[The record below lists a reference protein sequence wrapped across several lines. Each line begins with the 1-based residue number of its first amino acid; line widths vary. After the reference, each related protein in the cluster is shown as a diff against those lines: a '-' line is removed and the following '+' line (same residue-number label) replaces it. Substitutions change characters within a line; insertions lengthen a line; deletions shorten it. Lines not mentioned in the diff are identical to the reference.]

1 MNEGS
6 SAAPVS
12 ASSSTYMLVP
22 ILLLFLLL
30 IIAVLRSPNLISP
43 AGIGSAVIVLTPLA
57 LATYALMALAIAG
70 RGTVDLSIG
79 PLMGFINVTLVV
91 LSGMGALESP
101 VAFFLYAIAVGIAYQ
116 LLMALII
123 VYVRVQPIIVAL
135 SGYLAL
141 SGINLVILPR
151 PGGTAPEWMSSWG
164 LGTTLDSPI
173 LVILVLSTAAWL
185 VFTSTAFY
193 GHLRLMGSDERS
205 AYTSGVRITIVRL
218 GAHCIAGVFAAL
230 AALTYTAL
238 IGSGDP
244 TQGTTYTLI
253 SVTALV
259 LGGTSLAGGR
269 GGVIGSLLGAVNLF
283 LIGYVLA
290 TFSFGAVQGFV
301 TDLAYGLILVLSL
314 LLTVAI
320 PWLQRRVTNISPT
333 IIFIV
338 LSILFAGVILHA
350 KFDYSRPAPVVAAPG
365 VPPTEVSDA
374 PAAPDDAAAGSTTD
388 DLRAPDTAAVA
399 AAPDSAPADSASPA
413 PAGAALGAAPPPTAA
428 DALAA
433 TGFFFEEV
441 NAADDASSTLA
452 RPIALSLLL
461 AIALLIV
468 ARAMVL
474 QTRQRRF
481 SPRMVYI
488 LISLLVL
495 AAYLVWDNSHMP
507 PSLTVAPV
515 PPPVAAAAAAP
526 MSAPADAVSPA
537 DAATAAPAG
546 TASQPDAPPPPAK
559 EGT

>member
-1 MNEGS
+1 
-6 SAAPVS
+6 
-12 ASSSTYMLVP
+12 MLVP

-101 VAFFLYAIAVGIAYQ
+101 VSFFLYAIAVGVAYQ

-193 GHLRLMGSDERS
+193 GHLRLMGSDERA

-253 SVTALV
+253 AVTALV

-320 PWLQRRVTNISPT
+320 PWLQRRITNISPT

-338 LSILFAGVILHA
+338 LSTLFAGVILHA
-350 KFDYSRPAPVVAAPG
+350 KFDYSLPAPPAA
-365 VPPTEVSDA
+365 VSDA
-374 PAAPDDAAAGSTTD
+374 AAPPPAAPD
-388 DLRAPDTAAVA
+388 AV
-399 AAPDSAPADSASPA
+399 
-413 PAGAALGAAPPPTAA
+413 
-428 DALAA
+428 AA

-441 NAADDASSTLA
+441 NASHDASSTLA
-452 RPIALSLLL
+452 QPIALSLLL
-461 AIALLIV
+461 VIALLIV

-495 AAYLVWDNSHMP
+495 AAYLAWDNSHMP
-507 PSLTVAPV
+507 PSLAVTPVSPPVLAAPAPAPAPV
-515 PPPVAAAAAAP
+515 EATTPVD
-526 MSAPADAVSPA
+526 APAEFPA
-537 DAATAAPAG
+537 DAA
-546 TASQPDAPPPPAK
+546 SQPEATPPAK

>member
-1 MNEGS
+1 
-6 SAAPVS
+6 
-12 ASSSTYMLVP
+12 MLVP

-101 VAFFLYAIAVGIAYQ
+101 VSFFLYAIAVGVAYQ

-193 GHLRLMGSDERS
+193 GHLRLMGSDERA

-253 SVTALV
+253 AVTALV

-320 PWLQRRVTNISPT
+320 PWLQRRITNISPT

-338 LSILFAGVILHA
+338 LSTLFAGVILHA
-350 KFDYSRPAPVVAAPG
+350 KFDYSLPAPPAA
-365 VPPTEVSDA
+365 VSDA
-374 PAAPDDAAAGSTTD
+374 AAPPPAAPD
-388 DLRAPDTAAVA
+388 AV
-399 AAPDSAPADSASPA
+399 
-413 PAGAALGAAPPPTAA
+413 
-428 DALAA
+428 AA

-441 NAADDASSTLA
+441 NASHDASSTLA
-452 RPIALSLLL
+452 QPIALSLLL
-461 AIALLIV
+461 VIALLIV

-495 AAYLVWDNSHMP
+495 AAYLAWDNSHVP
-507 PSLTVAPV
+507 PSLAVTPVSPPV
-515 PPPVAAAAAAP
+515 PAAP
-526 MSAPADAVSPA
+526 STAPAEAVMPIDAPADA
-537 DAATAAPAG
+537 PAG
-546 TASQPDAPPPPAK
+546 AASKPEATPPAK

>member
-1 MNEGS
+1 MNES
-6 SAAPVS
+6 SNAAPAS

-101 VAFFLYAIAVGIAYQ
+101 VSFFLYAIAVGVAYQ

-193 GHLRLMGSDERS
+193 GHLRLMGSDERA

-253 SVTALV
+253 AVTALV

-320 PWLQRRVTNISPT
+320 PWLQRRITNISPT

-338 LSILFAGVILHA
+338 LSTLFAGVILHA
-350 KFDYSRPAPVVAAPG
+350 KFDYSLPAPPAA
-365 VPPTEVSDA
+365 VSDA
-374 PAAPDDAAAGSTTD
+374 AAPPPAAPD
-388 DLRAPDTAAVA
+388 AV
-399 AAPDSAPADSASPA
+399 
-413 PAGAALGAAPPPTAA
+413 
-428 DALAA
+428 AA

-441 NAADDASSTLA
+441 NASHDASSTLA
-452 RPIALSLLL
+452 QPIALSLLL
-461 AIALLIV
+461 VIALLIV

-495 AAYLVWDNSHMP
+495 AAYLAWDNSHVP
-507 PSLTVAPV
+507 PSLAVTPVSPPV
-515 PPPVAAAAAAP
+515 PAAP
-526 MSAPADAVSPA
+526 STAPAEAVMPIDAPADA
-537 DAATAAPAG
+537 PAG
-546 TASQPDAPPPPAK
+546 AASKPEATPPAK

>member
-193 GHLRLMGSDERS
+193 GHLRLMGSDERA

-320 PWLQRRVTNISPT
+320 PWLQRRITNISPT

-350 KFDYSRPAPVVAAPG
+350 KFDYSRPAPVVAAPD
-365 VPPTEVSDA
+365 VPPAEVSDA
-374 PAAPDDAAAGSTTD
+374 PAVPDAAAASLAA
-388 DLRAPDTAAVA
+388 DLAAPDTAAVTA
-399 AAPDSAPADSASPA
+399 VPDSAPADSGSQA
-413 PAGAALGAAPPPTAA
+413 PAGAAFGAAPPPAA
-428 DALAA
+428 PDAVAA

-441 NAADDASSTLA
+441 NASDDASSTLA

-507 PSLTVAPV
+507 PSLAVTPVA
-515 PPPVAAAAAAP
+515 PPVAAAAAAP
-526 MSAPADAVSPA
+526 MSAPADAISPA

>member
-6 SAAPVS
+6 STAPAS

-101 VAFFLYAIAVGIAYQ
+101 VSFFLYAIAVGVAYQ

-193 GHLRLMGSDERS
+193 GHLRLMGSDERA

-253 SVTALV
+253 AVTALV

-320 PWLQRRVTNISPT
+320 PWLQRRITNISPT

-338 LSILFAGVILHA
+338 LSTLFAGVILHA
-350 KFDYSRPAPVVAAPG
+350 KFDYSLPAPPAA
-365 VPPTEVSDA
+365 VSDA
-374 PAAPDDAAAGSTTD
+374 AAPPPAAPD
-388 DLRAPDTAAVA
+388 AV
-399 AAPDSAPADSASPA
+399 
-413 PAGAALGAAPPPTAA
+413 
-428 DALAA
+428 AA

-441 NAADDASSTLA
+441 NASQDASSTLA
-452 RPIALSLLL
+452 QPIALSLLL

-488 LISLLVL
+488 LISLLIL
-495 AAYLVWDNSHMP
+495 AAYLAWDNSHMP
-507 PSLTVAPV
+507 PSLAVTPVSPPVPAAPAPV
-515 PPPVAAAAAAP
+515 EAATPVD
-526 MSAPADAVSPA
+526 APAEVPA
-537 DAATAAPAG
+537 DAA
-546 TASQPDAPPPPAK
+546 SQPEATPPAK

>member
-1 MNEGS
+1 LS
-6 SAAPVS
+6 
-12 ASSSTYMLVP
+12 
-22 ILLLFLLL
+22 
-30 IIAVLRSPNLISP
+30 SP

-57 LATYALMALAIAG
+57 LATYALRALAIAG

-101 VAFFLYAIAVGIAYQ
+101 VSFFLYAIAVGVAYQ

-193 GHLRLMGSDERS
+193 GHLRLMGSDERA

-253 SVTALV
+253 AVTALV

-290 TFSFGAVQGFV
+290 AVLALVALNHFAGYVPFTPQWSAKRAEARADRLEGQVSTLEREATGNAEIGQAVERHYEREVIYRDIQSQADRDARTAPDADTPLPDERLARHLRNDERVCDGASFTCAALDAPIGGVGAV
-301 TDLAYGLILVLSL
+301 
-314 LLTVAI
+314 
-320 PWLQRRVTNISPT
+320 PT
-333 IIFIV
+333 
-338 LSILFAGVILHA
+338 
-350 KFDYSRPAPVVAAPG
+350 
-365 VPPTEVSDA
+365 
-374 PAAPDDAAAGSTTD
+374 
-388 DLRAPDTAAVA
+388 
-399 AAPDSAPADSASPA
+399 
-413 PAGAALGAAPPPTAA
+413 
-428 DALAA
+428 
-433 TGFFFEEV
+433 
-441 NAADDASSTLA
+441 DDAS
-452 RPIALSLLL
+452 
-461 AIALLIV
+461 
-468 ARAMVL
+468 
-474 QTRQRRF
+474 
-481 SPRMVYI
+481 
-488 LISLLVL
+488 
-495 AAYLVWDNSHMP
+495 
-507 PSLTVAPV
+507 
-515 PPPVAAAAAAP
+515 
-526 MSAPADAVSPA
+526 
-537 DAATAAPAG
+537 G
-546 TASQPDAPPPPAK
+546 
-559 EGT
+559 

>member
-1 MNEGS
+1 MSESGTEAS
-6 SAAPVS
+6 GRS
-12 ASSSTYMLVP
+12 SSSTHMLVP

-43 AGIGSAVIVLTPLA
+43 AGIGGAVIVMAPLA

-70 RGTVDLSIG
+70 RGTVDLSVG

-91 LSGMGALESP
+91 LHGAGALDSP
-101 VAFFLYAIAVGIAYQ
+101 VTFFLYAIFVGVAYQ
-116 LLMALII
+116 LLMAFII
-123 VYVRVQPIIVAL
+123 IYVRVQPIIVAL

-164 LGTTLDSPI
+164 LGTTIYSPI

-193 GHLRLMGSDERS
+193 GHLRLMGSDERA
-205 AYTSGVRITIVRL
+205 AYTSGVRITIVRI
-218 GAHCIAGVFAAL
+218 GAHCISGVFCAL

-301 TDLAYGLILVLSL
+301 TDLAYGVILVLSL

-320 PWLQRRVTNISPT
+320 PWIQARIQNISPT
-333 IIFIV
+333 LIFIV
-338 LSILFAGVILHA
+338 LSLLFAGVILHA
-350 KFDYSRPAPVVAAPG
+350 KYDY
-365 VPPTEVSDA
+365 
-374 PAAPDDAAAGSTTD
+374 
-388 DLRAPDTAAVA
+388 
-399 AAPDSAPADSASPA
+399 AS
-413 PAGAALGAAPPPTAA
+413 PTAA
-428 DALAA
+428 PATQASQESALESTEPAA
-433 TGFFFEEV
+433 VVVAPPTIAANSTNPGAMGFMLESTPST
-441 NAADDASSTLA
+441 ATAGTKSTLA
-452 RPIALSLLL
+452 KPITLLILLALSLL
-461 AIALLIV
+461 II
-468 ARAMVL
+468 ARAVVL
-474 QTRQRRF
+474 QTRQRRI
-481 SPRMVYI
+481 STRMVFV
-488 LISLLVL
+488 LVTVLVL
-495 AAYLVWDNSHMP
+495 TAYLAWEYTTLPAQKISIP
-507 PSLTVAPV
+507 EQKK
-515 PPPVAAAAAAP
+515 AA
-526 MSAPADAVSPA
+526 
-537 DAATAAPAG
+537 
-546 TASQPDAPPPPAK
+546 
-559 EGT
+559 E